1 MKNFYRTTT
10 WVLLLLISAFA
21 SLTGNVTWTVQSFNI
36 IEGLKAMLMLSL
48 ILLVANLPELISNA
62 LIIRKGEIN
71 E

>member
-1 MKNFYRTTT
+1 MNNFYRNST
-10 WVLLLLISAFA
+10 WVLLLLIASFA
-21 SLTGNVTWTVQSFNI
+21 SLSGNVTWTVQSFNI